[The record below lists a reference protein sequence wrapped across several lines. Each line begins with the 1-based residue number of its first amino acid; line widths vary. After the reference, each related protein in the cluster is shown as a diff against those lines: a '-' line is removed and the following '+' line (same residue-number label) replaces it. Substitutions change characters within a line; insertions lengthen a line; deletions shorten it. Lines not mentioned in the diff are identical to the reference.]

1 MDAAG
6 QRTAGGSY
14 PLAAQFGSPAARAR
28 CDDLATMSHPPVIL
42 WFRRDL
48 RLADHPALV
57 AAAAAAT
64 ERGVP
69 LLPIFI
75 WEPGLVAGPR
85 ASANRTWFLRESVK
99 ELASNLRALGSDL
112 IELQGPAATALPRL
126 IGELRAAGGVGDID
140 LFMTR
145 DHTPFARKRDRDVAE
160 LLSPLGAHVH
170 AKRGLVVVEPEELL
184 TGGGTPYG
192 VYTPYFR
199 RWLEQID
206 ASTPLP
212 APKTLPPLPTP
223 TPAATVDQA
232 LLDAHAVPTAHV
244 EELPKPGERAA
255 RAHADAWRKS
265 VGDYAKRRNTLAD
278 TAGTSHLSAALHIGL
293 LSPREL
299 VARQLP
305 LPPEREGERSGE
317 RLWVSQIAWRDFYTQ
332 VLWHAPH
339 AARSAWRPSYDA
351 IKWST
356 DATLL
361 AAWKS
366 GATGYPVVD
375 AAMRQLAATGFMHNR
390 ARMIAASFLTKD
402 LLIDWREGEAHF
414 LRHLVD
420 GDIAANNGG
429 WQWCAGSGTDAQP
442 YFRIFNP
449 VTQAGNFDPDG
460 AYVRRWVPE
469 LAALSAPA
477 IHVPWAHEKVLI
489 AAGLELGRDYPH
501 PIVDHAEARQRT
513 LDAYSAALKPTAQK

>member
-1 MDAAG
+1 
-6 QRTAGGSY
+6 
-14 PLAAQFGSPAARAR
+14 
-28 CDDLATMSHPPVIL
+28 MSHPPVIL

-57 AAAAAAT
+57 AAAAAAK
-64 ERGVP
+64 ERGAS
-69 LLPIFI
+69 LLPLFI

-85 ASANRTWFLRESVK
+85 ASANRTWYLRQSLA
-99 ELASNLRALGSDL
+99 ELGASLRALGSDL
-112 IELQGPAATALPRL
+112 IELQGPAASALPQL
-126 IGELRAAGGVGDID
+126 IAELRAAGGVGDID

-145 DHTPFARKRDRDVAE
+145 DHTPFARKRDRAVAE
-160 LLSPLGAHVH
+160 LLTPLGVHVH

-206 ASTPLP
+206 ASTPLS

-223 TPAATVDQA
+223 TPASTVDQA
-232 LLDAHAVPTAHV
+232 FLDEHAVPTAQIDQ
-244 EELPKPGERAA
+244 LPVPGERAA
-255 RAHADAWRKS
+255 RAHADAWRKA
-265 VGDYAKRRNTLAD
+265 VGEYAKRRNTLAD
-278 TAGTSHLSAALHIGL
+278 SAGTSRLSAALHIGL

-351 IKWST
+351 IKWS
-356 DATLL
+356 DDQRLL
-361 AAWKS
+361 EAWKS
-366 GATGYPVVD
+366 GNTGFPVVD
-375 AAMRQLAATGFMHNR
+375 AGMRQLAATGFMHNR
-390 ARMIAASFLTKD
+390 ARMITASFLTKD

-460 AYVRRWVPE
+460 EYVRRWVPE
-469 LAALSAPA
+469 LTALSAPA
-477 IHVPWAHEKVLI
+477 IHAPWAHPKALA

-513 LDAYSAALKPTAQK
+513 LDAYSAALKPTAEK

>member
-1 MDAAG
+1 MDGAG

-14 PLAAQFGSPAARAR
+14 PFTAPLGNPAAWAR
-28 CDDLATMSHPPVIL
+28 CDDLATMSQTPVIL

-57 AAAAAAT
+57 AAAAAAK
-64 ERGVP
+64 ERGAP
-69 LLPIFI
+69 LLPIFV

-85 ASANRTWFLRESVK
+85 SSTNRTWFLRESVK
-99 ELASNLRALGSDL
+99 ELAANLRALGSDL
-112 IELQGPAATALPRL
+112 LELQGPAATALPKL
-126 IGELRAAGGVGDID
+126 IGELRAAGSDGDID
-140 LFMTR
+140 LFVTR
-145 DHTPFARKRDRDVAE
+145 DHTPFARRRDQAVTEA
-160 LLSPLGAHVH
+160 LTPMGVQLH

-184 TGGGTPYG
+184 TSGGTPYG

-199 RWLEQID
+199 RWLEQVE
-206 ASTPLP
+206 ASTPLA
-212 APKTLPPLPTP
+212 APKGLPPFPDQHLT
-223 TPAATVDQA
+223 ATVDQRFI
-232 LLDAHAVPTAHV
+232 DAHATPTAQIDL
-244 EELPKPGERAA
+244 LPAPGERAA
-255 RAHADAWRKS
+255 RVQAAAWRRS
-265 VGDYAKRRNTLAD
+265 VSEYASRRNTLAD
-278 TAGTSHLSAALHIGL
+278 TSGTSHLSAALHIGL

-299 VARQLP
+299 IARQLP
-305 LPPEREGERSGE
+305 LPRVRDGERSGE

-339 AARSAWRPSYDA
+339 AARSAWRTSYDA

-356 DATLL
+356 DAALL
-361 AAWKS
+361 NAWKS

-375 AAMRQLAATGFMHNR
+375 AAMRQLVATGFMHNR

-469 LAALSAPA
+469 LSALSAPA
-477 IHVPWAHEKVLI
+477 IHAPWAHPKALV
-489 AAGLELGRDYPH
+489 AAGVELGRDYPL
-501 PIVDHAEARQRT
+501 PIVDHTEARQRT
-513 LDAYSAALKPTAQK
+513 LDAYSAALKSTSKK

>member
-1 MDAAG
+1 
-6 QRTAGGSY
+6 
-14 PLAAQFGSPAARAR
+14 
-28 CDDLATMSHPPVIL
+28 
-42 WFRRDL
+42 
-48 RLADHPALV
+48 LV
-57 AAAAAAT
+57 AAAAAAK
-64 ERGVP
+64 ERGAS
-69 LLPIFI
+69 LLPLFI

-85 ASANRTWFLRESVK
+85 ASANRTWYLRQSLA
-99 ELASNLRALGSDL
+99 ELGASLRALGSDL
-112 IELQGPAATALPRL
+112 IELQGPAASALPQL
-126 IGELRAAGGVGDID
+126 IAELRAAGGVGDID

-145 DHTPFARKRDRDVAE
+145 DHTPFARKRDRAVAE
-160 LLSPLGAHVH
+160 LLTPLGVHVH

-206 ASTPLP
+206 ASTPLS

-223 TPAATVDQA
+223 TPASTVDQA
-232 LLDAHAVPTAHV
+232 FLDEHAVPTAQIDQ
-244 EELPKPGERAA
+244 LPVPGERAA
-255 RAHADAWRKS
+255 RAHADAWRKA
-265 VGDYAKRRNTLAD
+265 VGEYAKRRNTLAD
-278 TAGTSHLSAALHIGL
+278 SAGTSRLSAALHIGL

-351 IKWST
+351 IKWS
-356 DATLL
+356 DDQRLL
-361 AAWKS
+361 EAWKS
-366 GATGYPVVD
+366 GNTGFPVVD
-375 AAMRQLAATGFMHNR
+375 AGMRQLAATGFMHNR
-390 ARMIAASFLTKD
+390 ARMITASFLTKD

-460 AYVRRWVPE
+460 EYVRRWVPE
-469 LAALSAPA
+469 LTALSAPA
-477 IHVPWAHEKVLI
+477 IHAPWAHPKALA

-513 LDAYSAALKPTAQK
+513 LDAYSAALKPTAEK

>member
-1 MDAAG
+1 
-6 QRTAGGSY
+6 
-14 PLAAQFGSPAARAR
+14 
-28 CDDLATMSHPPVIL
+28 MSQPPVIL
-42 WFRRDL
+42 WFRRDI

-57 AAAAAAT
+57 AAAAAAK
-64 ERGVP
+64 ERGAP

-75 WEPGLVAGPR
+75 WEPGLIAGPR
-85 ASANRTWFLRESVK
+85 ASANRTWFLRESLS
-99 ELASNLRALGSDL
+99 ELGASLRAIGSDL
-112 IELQGPAATALPRL
+112 VELQGPATSALPRL
-126 IGELRAAGGVGDID
+126 ISELRAAGSVGEID
-140 LFMTR
+140 LFLTR
-145 DHTPFARKRDRDVAE
+145 DHTPFARKRDRSVAD
-160 LLSPLGAHVH
+160 LLSPLGVLVH

-199 RWLEQID
+199 RWIEQVD
-206 ASTPLP
+206 ASAPLP
-212 APKTLPPLPTP
+212 APKKLPPLPTP
-223 TPAATVDQA
+223 TPTSTVDQG
-232 LLDAHAVPTAHV
+232 LLDAHAMPTAQI

-255 RAHADAWRKS
+255 RAHADTWRRS
-265 VGDYAKRRNTLAD
+265 VGEYASRRNTLAD

-293 LSPREL
+293 LSAREL

-305 LPPEREGERSGE
+305 LPPVQEGERSGE

-351 IKWST
+351 IKWSSN
-356 DATLL
+356 ATLL
-361 AAWKS
+361 EAWKS
-366 GATGYPVVD
+366 GTTGYPIVD
-375 AAMRQLAATGFMHNR
+375 AGMRQLAVTGFMHNR
-390 ARMIAASFLTKD
+390 ARMITASFLTKD

-460 AYVRRWVPE
+460 EYVRRWVPE
-469 LAALSAPA
+469 IAALNTPA
-477 IHVPWAHEKVLI
+477 IHAPWAHPKAL
-489 AAGLELGRDYPH
+489 ANAGIKLGVHYPE

-513 LDAYSAALKPTAQK
+513 LAAYSAALKPERG

>member
-1 MDAAG
+1 
-6 QRTAGGSY
+6 
-14 PLAAQFGSPAARAR
+14 
-28 CDDLATMSHPPVIL
+28 MSQSPVIL

-57 AAAAAAT
+57 AAVAAAK
-64 ERGVP
+64 ERGAP

-75 WEPGLVAGPR
+75 WEPGLIAGPR
-85 ASANRTWFLRESVK
+85 ASANRTWFLRESVT
-99 ELASNLRALGSDL
+99 ELATNLRALGSDL
-112 IELQGPAATALPRL
+112 IELQGPAASALPPL
-126 IGELRAAGGVGDID
+126 ISKLRAAGGTGDID

-145 DHTPFARKRDRDVAE
+145 DHTPFARERDHAVAD
-160 LLSPLGAHVH
+160 LLAPLGVQLH

-199 RWLEQID
+199 RWLEQVD
-206 ASTPLP
+206 ASAPLP
-212 APKTLPPLPTP
+212 APKKLPPLPTP
-223 TPAATVDQA
+223 TPTSTVDRT
-232 LLDAHAVPTAHV
+232 LLDAHAVPTAQIDQ
-244 EELPKPGERAA
+244 LPVPGERAA
-255 RAHADAWRKS
+255 RKYADTWRKS
-265 VGDYAKRRNTLAD
+265 INKYADRRNTLAD
-278 TAGTSHLSAALHIGL
+278 NAGTSRLSAALHIGL
-293 LSPREL
+293 LSAREL

-305 LPPEREGERSGE
+305 LPPVQEGERSGE
-317 RLWVSQIAWRDFYTQ
+317 RVWVSQIAWRDFYTQ

-339 AARSAWRPSYDA
+339 AASSAWRPSYDA
-351 IKWST
+351 IKWSS
-356 DATLL
+356 DKRLL
-361 AAWKS
+361 EAWKS
-366 GATGYPVVD
+366 GKTGYPVVD
-375 AAMRQLAATGFMHNR
+375 AGMRQLAATGFMHNR
-390 ARMIAASFLTKD
+390 ARMITASFLTKD

-460 AYVRRWVPE
+460 EYVRRWVPE
-469 LAALSAPA
+469 LAALQTPA
-477 IHVPWAHEKVLI
+477 IHAPWAHPMALAE
-489 AAGLELGRDYPH
+489 AGITLGEQYPE

-513 LDAYSAALKPTAQK
+513 LAAYSAALKPESRR

>member
-1 MDAAG
+1 
-6 QRTAGGSY
+6 
-14 PLAAQFGSPAARAR
+14 
-28 CDDLATMSHPPVIL
+28 MSQPPVIL
-42 WFRRDL
+42 WFRRDI

-57 AAAAAAT
+57 AAAAAAK
-64 ERGVP
+64 ERGAP

-75 WEPGLVAGPR
+75 WEPGLIAGPR
-85 ASANRTWFLRESVK
+85 ASANRTWFLRESLL
-99 ELASNLRALGSDL
+99 ELGASLRAIGSDL
-112 IELQGPAATALPRL
+112 VELQGPAASALPRL
-126 IGELRAAGGVGDID
+126 ISELRAAGGVGEID

-145 DHTPFARKRDRDVAE
+145 DHTPFARKRDRAVADLLAPLDVQ
-160 LLSPLGAHVH
+160 VH

-199 RWLEQID
+199 RWLEHVD
-206 ASTPLP
+206 ASAPLP
-212 APKTLPPLPTP
+212 APKKLPPLPTP
-223 TPAATVDQA
+223 TPTSTVDQA
-232 LLDAHAVPTAHV
+232 LLDAHAAPTAQI

-265 VGDYAKRRNTLAD
+265 VGEYADRRNTLAD
-278 TAGTSHLSAALHIGL
+278 SAGTSRLSAALHIGL

-305 LPPEREGERSGE
+305 LPSAKEGERSGE

-339 AARSAWRPSYDA
+339 AARRAWRPSYDA
-351 IKWST
+351 IKWSSN
-356 DATLL
+356 ATLFE
-361 AAWKS
+361 AWKS
-366 GATGYPVVD
+366 GTTGYPVVD
-375 AAMRQLAATGFMHNR
+375 AGMRQLAATGFMHNR
-390 ARMIAASFLTKD
+390 ARMITASFLTKD
-402 LLIDWREGEAHF
+402 LMIDWRKGEAHF

-460 AYVRRWVPE
+460 EYVRRWVPE
-469 LAALSAPA
+469 LAALKTPA
-477 IHVPWAHEKVLI
+477 IHAPWAHPKALD
-489 AAGLELGRDYPH
+489 AAGIKLGVHYPE

-513 LDAYSAALKPTAQK
+513 LAAYSAALKPERG

>member
-1 MDAAG
+1 
-6 QRTAGGSY
+6 
-14 PLAAQFGSPAARAR
+14 
-28 CDDLATMSHPPVIL
+28 MSQPPVIL
-42 WFRRDL
+42 WFRRDI

-57 AAAAAAT
+57 AAAATAK
-64 ERGVP
+64 ERGAP

-75 WEPGLVAGPR
+75 WEPGLIAGPR
-85 ASANRTWFLRESVK
+85 ASANRTWFLRESLS
-99 ELASNLRALGSDL
+99 ELGASLRAIGSDL
-112 IELQGPAATALPRL
+112 VELQGPATSALPRL
-126 IGELRAAGGVGDID
+126 ISELRAAGGVGEID

-145 DHTPFARKRDRDVAE
+145 DHTPFARKRDRAVADLLAPLDVQ
-160 LLSPLGAHVH
+160 VH

-199 RWLEQID
+199 RWLEQVD
-206 ASTPLP
+206 ASAPLP
-212 APKTLPPLPTP
+212 APRKLPPLPTP
-223 TPAATVDQA
+223 TPASTVDQV
-232 LLDAHAVPTAHV
+232 LLDAHSMPTAQI

-255 RAHADAWRKS
+255 RAHADTWRQS
-265 VGDYAKRRNTLAD
+265 VSEYASRRNTLAD

-305 LPPEREGERSGE
+305 LPAVQEGERSGE

-351 IKWST
+351 IKWSSN
-356 DATLL
+356 ATLL
-361 AAWKS
+361 EAWKS
-366 GATGYPVVD
+366 GTTGYPIVD
-375 AAMRQLAATGFMHNR
+375 AGMRQLAATGFMHNR
-390 ARMIAASFLTKD
+390 ARMITASFLTKD
-402 LLIDWREGEAHF
+402 LMIDWREGEAHF

-460 AYVRRWVPE
+460 EYVRRWVPE
-469 LAALSAPA
+469 LAALNTPA
-477 IHVPWAHEKVLI
+477 IHAPWAHPKVL
-489 AAGLELGRDYPH
+489 ADAGIKLGVHYPE
-501 PIVDHAEARQRT
+501 PIVDHAEARQQT
-513 LDAYSAALKPTAQK
+513 LAAYSAALKPERG

>member
-1 MDAAG
+1 
-6 QRTAGGSY
+6 
-14 PLAAQFGSPAARAR
+14 
-28 CDDLATMSHPPVIL
+28 MSQPPVIL
-42 WFRRDL
+42 WFRRDI
-48 RLADHPALV
+48 RLTDHPALV
-57 AAAAAAT
+57 AAAAAAK
-64 ERGVP
+64 ERGAP

-75 WEPGLVAGPR
+75 WEPGLIAGPR
-85 ASANRTWFLRESVK
+85 ASANRTWFLRESLL
-99 ELASNLRALGSDL
+99 ELGASLRAIGSDL
-112 IELQGPAATALPRL
+112 VELQGPAASSLPRL
-126 IGELRAAGGVGDID
+126 IGELRAAGSTGEID

-145 DHTPFARKRDRDVAE
+145 DHTPFARKRDRAVADLLAPLDVQ
-160 LLSPLGAHVH
+160 VH

-199 RWLEQID
+199 RWLEHVD
-206 ASTPLP
+206 ASAPLP
-212 APKTLPPLPTP
+212 APKKLPPLPTP
-223 TPAATVDQA
+223 TPASTVDQA
-232 LLDAHAVPTAHV
+232 LLDAHAAPTAQI

-255 RAHADAWRKS
+255 RAHADTWRRS
-265 VGDYAKRRNTLAD
+265 VGKYADRRNTLAD
-278 TAGTSHLSAALHIGL
+278 SAGTSRLSAALHIGL

-305 LPPEREGERSGE
+305 LPSAKEGERSGE
-317 RLWVSQIAWRDFYTQ
+317 RLWVSQVAWRDFYTQ

-339 AARSAWRPSYDA
+339 AARRAWRPSYDA
-351 IKWST
+351 IKWSSN
-356 DATLL
+356 ATLFE
-361 AAWKS
+361 AWKS
-366 GATGYPVVD
+366 GTTGYPVVD
-375 AAMRQLAATGFMHNR
+375 AGMRQLAATGFMHNR
-390 ARMIAASFLTKD
+390 ARMITASFLTKD

-460 AYVRRWVPE
+460 EYVRRWVPE
-469 LAALSAPA
+469 LAALKTPA
-477 IHVPWAHEKVLI
+477 IHAPWAHPKALDT
-489 AAGLELGRDYPH
+489 AGIKLGVHYPE

-513 LDAYSAALKPTAQK
+513 LAAYSAALKPERG

>member
-1 MDAAG
+1 
-6 QRTAGGSY
+6 
-14 PLAAQFGSPAARAR
+14 
-28 CDDLATMSHPPVIL
+28 MSQPPVIL

-57 AAAAAAT
+57 AAAAAAR
-64 ERGVP
+64 ERGAP

-75 WEPGLVAGPR
+75 WEPGLIAGPR
-85 ASANRTWFLRESVK
+85 ASANRTWFLRESVT
-99 ELASNLRALGSDL
+99 ELATNLRALGSDL
-112 IELQGPAATALPRL
+112 LELQGPAASALPKL
-126 IGELRAAGGVGDID
+126 ISELRAAGHIGEID
-140 LFMTR
+140 LFITR
-145 DHTPFARKRDRDVAE
+145 DHTPFARKRDRAAADLLAPLDVQ
-160 LLSPLGAHVH
+160 VH

-199 RWLEQID
+199 RWLEQVD
-206 ASTPLP
+206 ASAPLP
-212 APKTLPPLPTP
+212 APKKLPPLPTP
-223 TPAATVDQA
+223 TPPATVDQA
-232 LLDAHAVPTAHV
+232 LLDAHAVPTANV

-255 RAHADAWRKS
+255 RAHADAWRRS
-265 VGDYAKRRNTLAD
+265 VGEYANRRNTLAD
-278 TAGTSHLSAALHIGL
+278 SSGTSHLSAALHIGL
-293 LSPREL
+293 LSAREL

-305 LPPEREGERSGE
+305 LPPVQEGERSGE

-339 AARSAWRPSYDA
+339 AARSAWRPSYDG
-351 IKWST
+351 IKWSS
-356 DATLL
+356 DQRALE
-361 AAWKS
+361 AWKS
-366 GATGYPVVD
+366 GTTGYPIVD
-375 AAMRQLAATGFMHNR
+375 AGMRQLAATGFMHNR
-390 ARMIAASFLTKD
+390 ARMITASFLTKD

-460 AYVRRWVPE
+460 EYVRRWVPE
-469 LAALSAPA
+469 LAALKAPA
-477 IHVPWAHEKVLI
+477 IHAPWAHPKALAE
-489 AAGLELGRDYPH
+489 AGITLGAQYPE
-501 PIVDHAEARQRT
+501 PIVDHAEARQQT
-513 LDAYSAALKPTAQK
+513 LAAYSAALKPERG

>member
-1 MDAAG
+1 
-6 QRTAGGSY
+6 
-14 PLAAQFGSPAARAR
+14 
-28 CDDLATMSHPPVIL
+28 MSQPPVIL
-42 WFRRDL
+42 WFRRDI

-57 AAAAAAT
+57 AAAAAAK
-64 ERGVP
+64 ERGAP

-75 WEPGLVAGPR
+75 WEPGLIAGPR
-85 ASANRTWFLRESVK
+85 ASANRTWFLRESLL
-99 ELASNLRALGSDL
+99 ELGASLRAIGSDL
-112 IELQGPAATALPRL
+112 IELQGPAASALPRL
-126 IGELRAAGGVGDID
+126 IGELRATGSTGEID

-145 DHTPFARKRDRDVAE
+145 DHTPFARKRDRAVADLLAPLDVQ
-160 LLSPLGAHVH
+160 VH

-199 RWLEQID
+199 RWLEHVD
-206 ASTPLP
+206 ASAPLP
-212 APKTLPPLPTP
+212 APKKLPPLPTP
-223 TPAATVDQA
+223 TPASTVDQV
-232 LLDAHAVPTAHV
+232 LLDAHSMPTAQIG
-244 EELPKPGERAA
+244 ELPTPGERAA
-255 RAHADAWRKS
+255 RAHADAWRRS
-265 VGDYAKRRNTLAD
+265 VVEYADRRNTLAD
-278 TAGTSHLSAALHIGL
+278 SAGTSRLSAALHIGL

-305 LPPEREGERSGE
+305 LPSAKEGERSGE

-339 AARSAWRPSYDA
+339 AARRAWRPSYDA
-351 IKWST
+351 IRWSS
-356 DATLL
+356 DKRALE
-361 AAWKS
+361 AWKS
-366 GATGYPVVD
+366 GTTGYPVVD
-375 AAMRQLAATGFMHNR
+375 AGMRQLAATGFMHNR
-390 ARMIAASFLTKD
+390 ARMITASFLTKD
-402 LLIDWREGEAHF
+402 LMIDWREGEAHF

-460 AYVRRWVPE
+460 EYVRRWVPE
-469 LAALSAPA
+469 LAALKTPA
-477 IHVPWAHEKVLI
+477 IHAPWAHPKALD
-489 AAGLELGRDYPH
+489 AAGIKLGVHYPE

-513 LDAYSAALKPTAQK
+513 LAAYSAALKPERG

>member
-1 MDAAG
+1 M
-6 QRTAGGSY
+6 
-14 PLAAQFGSPAARAR
+14 P
-28 CDDLATMSHPPVIL
+28 HPPVIL

-57 AAAAAAT
+57 AAVAAAK
-64 ERGVP
+64 ERGAP
-69 LLPIFI
+69 LLPIFV
-75 WEPGLVAGPR
+75 WEPGLITGKLS
-85 ASANRTWFLRESVK
+85 SANRTWFLRESVT
-99 ELASNLRALGSDL
+99 ELATSLRAIGSDL
-112 IELQGPAATALPRL
+112 IELQGPAATALPL
-126 IGELRAAGGVGDID
+126 MMSELRAAGGTGDID

-145 DHTPFARKRDRDVAE
+145 DHTPFARERDHAVAD
-160 LLSPLGAHVH
+160 LLTPLGVQLH

-199 RWLEQID
+199 RWLEQVD
-206 ASTPLP
+206 ASAPLP
-212 APKTLPPLPTP
+212 TPKKLPPLPTP
-223 TPAATVDQA
+223 TPTSTVDRT
-232 LLDAHAVPTAHV
+232 LLDAHALPTAQIDQ
-244 EELPKPGERAA
+244 LPAPGERAA
-255 RAHADAWRKS
+255 RKYADAWQKS
-265 VGDYAKRRNTLAD
+265 INKYADRRNALAD
-278 TAGTSHLSAALHIGL
+278 NAGTSRLSAALHIGL
-293 LSPREL
+293 LSAREL

-305 LPPEREGERSGE
+305 LPPMQEGERSGE

-339 AARSAWRPSYDA
+339 AASSAWRPSYDA
-351 IKWST
+351 IQWS
-356 DATLL
+356 DDQRLL
-361 AAWKS
+361 EAWKS
-366 GATGYPVVD
+366 GTTGYPVVD
-375 AAMRQLAATGFMHNR
+375 AGMRQLAATGFMHNR
-390 ARMIAASFLTKD
+390 ARMITASFLTKD

-460 AYVRRWVPE
+460 EYVRRWVPE
-469 LAALSAPA
+469 LAALQTPA
-477 IHVPWAHEKVLI
+477 IHAPWAHPKALD
-489 AAGLELGRDYPH
+489 AAGIRLGEQYPE

-513 LDAYSAALKPTAQK
+513 LAAYSAALKPERG

>member
-1 MDAAG
+1 
-6 QRTAGGSY
+6 
-14 PLAAQFGSPAARAR
+14 
-28 CDDLATMSHPPVIL
+28 MSHPPVIL

-57 AAAAAAT
+57 AAAAAAK
-64 ERGVP
+64 ERGAS
-69 LLPIFI
+69 LLPLFI

-85 ASANRTWFLRESVK
+85 ASANRTWYLRQSLA
-99 ELASNLRALGSDL
+99 ELGASLRALGSDL
-112 IELQGPAATALPRL
+112 IELQGPAASALPQL
-126 IGELRAAGGVGDID
+126 IAELRAAGGVGDID

-145 DHTPFARKRDRDVAE
+145 DHTPFARKRDRAVAE
-160 LLSPLGAHVH
+160 LLTPLGVQVH

-206 ASTPLP
+206 ASTPLS

-223 TPAATVDQA
+223 TPASTVDQA
-232 LLDAHAVPTAHV
+232 FLDEHAVPTAQIDQ
-244 EELPKPGERAA
+244 LPVPGERAA
-255 RAHADAWRKS
+255 RAHADAWRKA
-265 VGDYAKRRNTLAD
+265 VGEYAKRRNTLAD
-278 TAGTSHLSAALHIGL
+278 SAGTSRLSAALHIGL

-351 IKWST
+351 IKWS
-356 DATLL
+356 DDQRLL
-361 AAWKS
+361 EAWKS
-366 GATGYPVVD
+366 GNTGFPIVD
-375 AAMRQLAATGFMHNR
+375 AGMRQLAATGFMHNR
-390 ARMIAASFLTKD
+390 ARMITASFLTKD

-460 AYVRRWVPE
+460 EYVRRWVPE
-469 LAALSAPA
+469 LTALSAPA
-477 IHVPWAHEKVLI
+477 IHAPWAHPKALA

-513 LDAYSAALKPTAQK
+513 LDAYSAALKPTAEK

>member
-1 MDAAG
+1 
-6 QRTAGGSY
+6 
-14 PLAAQFGSPAARAR
+14 
-28 CDDLATMSHPPVIL
+28 MSQPPVIL
-42 WFRRDL
+42 WFRRDI

-57 AAAAAAT
+57 AAAAAAK
-64 ERGVP
+64 ERGAP

-75 WEPGLVAGPR
+75 WEPGLIAGPR
-85 ASANRTWFLRESVK
+85 ASANRTWFLRESLL
-99 ELASNLRALGSDL
+99 ELGASLRAIGSDL
-112 IELQGPAATALPRL
+112 VELQGPAASALPRL
-126 IGELRAAGGVGDID
+126 ISELRAAGGVGEID
-140 LFMTR
+140 LFITR
-145 DHTPFARKRDRDVAE
+145 DHTPFARKRDRAVADLLAPLDVQ
-160 LLSPLGAHVH
+160 VH

-199 RWLEQID
+199 RWLEQVD
-206 ASTPLP
+206 ASAPLL
-212 APKTLPPLPTP
+212 APKKLPPLPSPTP
-223 TPAATVDQA
+223 TSTVDQA
-232 LLDAHAVPTAHV
+232 LLDAHAVPTARI

-255 RAHADAWRKS
+255 RAHVEAWRRS
-265 VGDYAKRRNTLAD
+265 VGEYANRRNTLAD
-278 TAGTSHLSAALHIGL
+278 TAGTSRLSAALHIGL

-299 VARQLP
+299 VAGQLP
-305 LPPEREGERSGE
+305 LPPVQEGERSGE

-351 IKWST
+351 IKWSSN
-356 DATLL
+356 ATLL
-361 AAWKS
+361 EAWKS
-366 GATGYPVVD
+366 GTTGYPIVD
-375 AAMRQLAATGFMHNR
+375 AGMRQLAATGFMHNR
-390 ARMIAASFLTKD
+390 ARMITASFLTKD
-402 LLIDWREGEAHF
+402 LMIDWREGEAHF

-460 AYVRRWVPE
+460 EYVRRWVPE
-469 LAALSAPA
+469 LAALKTPA
-477 IHVPWAHEKVLI
+477 IHAPWAHPKALAE
-489 AAGLELGRDYPH
+489 AGISLGVHYPE

-513 LDAYSAALKPTAQK
+513 LAAYSAALKPERG

>member
-1 MDAAG
+1 
-6 QRTAGGSY
+6 
-14 PLAAQFGSPAARAR
+14 
-28 CDDLATMSHPPVIL
+28 MSQPPVIL
-42 WFRRDL
+42 WFRRDI

-57 AAAAAAT
+57 AAAAAAK
-64 ERGVP
+64 ERGAP

-75 WEPGLVAGPR
+75 WEPGLIAGPR
-85 ASANRTWFLRESVK
+85 ASANRTWFLRESLL
-99 ELASNLRALGSDL
+99 ELGASLRAIGSDL
-112 IELQGPAATALPRL
+112 VELQGPAASALPRL
-126 IGELRAAGGVGDID
+126 IGELRAAGGVGEID

-145 DHTPFARKRDRDVAE
+145 DHTPFARKRDRAVADLLAPLDVQ
-160 LLSPLGAHVH
+160 VH

-199 RWLEQID
+199 RWLEQVD
-206 ASTPLP
+206 ASAPLP
-212 APKTLPPLPTP
+212 APTKLPPLPTP
-223 TPAATVDQA
+223 TPASTVDQA
-232 LLDAHAVPTAHV
+232 LLDAHAAPTAQI

-255 RAHADAWRKS
+255 RAHADAWRRS
-265 VGDYAKRRNTLAD
+265 VGKYADRRNTLAD
-278 TAGTSHLSAALHIGL
+278 SAGTSRLSAALHIGL

-305 LPPEREGERSGE
+305 LPSAKEGERSGE
-317 RLWVSQIAWRDFYTQ
+317 RLWVSQVAWRDFYTQ

-339 AARSAWRPSYDA
+339 AARRAWRPSYDA
-351 IKWST
+351 IKWSSN
-356 DATLL
+356 ATLFE
-361 AAWKS
+361 AWKS
-366 GATGYPVVD
+366 GTTGYPVVD
-375 AAMRQLAATGFMHNR
+375 AGMRQLAATGFMHNR
-390 ARMIAASFLTKD
+390 ARMITASFLTKD
-402 LLIDWREGEAHF
+402 LMIDWREGEAHF

-460 AYVRRWVPE
+460 EYVRRWVPE
-469 LAALSAPA
+469 LAALKTPA
-477 IHVPWAHEKVLI
+477 IHAPWAHPKALD
-489 AAGLELGRDYPH
+489 AAGIKLGVHYPE

-513 LDAYSAALKPTAQK
+513 LAAYSAALKPERG

>member
-1 MDAAG
+1 
-6 QRTAGGSY
+6 
-14 PLAAQFGSPAARAR
+14 
-28 CDDLATMSHPPVIL
+28 MSQPPVIL
-42 WFRRDL
+42 WFRRDI

-57 AAAAAAT
+57 AAAAAAK
-64 ERGVP
+64 ERGAP

-75 WEPGLVAGPR
+75 WEPGLIAGPR
-85 ASANRTWFLRESVK
+85 ASANRTWFLRESLL
-99 ELASNLRALGSDL
+99 ELGASLRAIGSDL
-112 IELQGPAATALPRL
+112 VELQGPAASSLPRL
-126 IGELRAAGGVGDID
+126 IGELRAAGSTGEID

-145 DHTPFARKRDRDVAE
+145 DHTPFARKRDRAVADLLAPLDVQ
-160 LLSPLGAHVH
+160 VH

-199 RWLEQID
+199 RWLEQVD
-206 ASTPLP
+206 ASAPLP
-212 APKTLPPLPTP
+212 APKKLPPLPTP
-223 TPAATVDQA
+223 APTSTVDQA
-232 LLDAHAVPTAHV
+232 LLDAHAAPTAQIG
-244 EELPKPGERAA
+244 ELPKPGERAA
-255 RAHADAWRKS
+255 RAHADAWRRS
-265 VGDYAKRRNTLAD
+265 VVEYADRRNTLAD
-278 TAGTSHLSAALHIGL
+278 SAGTSRLSAALHVGL

-305 LPPEREGERSGE
+305 LPSVKEGERSGE
-317 RLWVSQIAWRDFYTQ
+317 RLWVSQVAWRDFYTQ

-351 IKWST
+351 IKWSSN
-356 DATLL
+356 ATLL
-361 AAWKS
+361 EAWKS
-366 GATGYPVVD
+366 GTTGYPVVD
-375 AAMRQLAATGFMHNR
+375 AGMRQLAATGFMHNR
-390 ARMIAASFLTKD
+390 ARMITASFLTKD

-460 AYVRRWVPE
+460 EYVRRWVPE
-469 LAALSAPA
+469 LAALKTPA
-477 IHVPWAHEKVLI
+477 IHAPWAHPKALD
-489 AAGLELGRDYPH
+489 AAGIKLGVHYPE

-513 LDAYSAALKPTAQK
+513 LAAYSAALKPERG

>member
-1 MDAAG
+1 
-6 QRTAGGSY
+6 
-14 PLAAQFGSPAARAR
+14 
-28 CDDLATMSHPPVIL
+28 
-42 WFRRDL
+42 
-48 RLADHPALV
+48 
-57 AAAAAAT
+57 
-64 ERGVP
+64 
-69 LLPIFI
+69 
-75 WEPGLVAGPR
+75 
-85 ASANRTWFLRESVK
+85 
-99 ELASNLRALGSDL
+99 
-112 IELQGPAATALPRL
+112 
-126 IGELRAAGGVGDID
+126 
-140 LFMTR
+140 
-145 DHTPFARKRDRDVAE
+145 
-160 LLSPLGAHVH
+160 
-170 AKRGLVVVEPEELL
+170 LL

-199 RWLEQID
+199 RWLEQVD
-206 ASTPLP
+206 ASAPLP
-212 APKTLPPLPTP
+212 APKKLPPLPTP
-223 TPAATVDQA
+223 TPASTVDQA
-232 LLDAHAVPTAHV
+232 LLDAHAVPTAQI

-255 RAHADAWRKS
+255 RAHADAWRRS
-265 VGDYAKRRNTLAD
+265 VGEYANRRNTLAD

-305 LPPEREGERSGE
+305 LPPVQEGERSGE

-477 IHVPWAHEKVLI
+477 IHAPWAHEKVLI

>member
-1 MDAAG
+1 M
-6 QRTAGGSY
+6 
-14 PLAAQFGSPAARAR
+14 LN
-28 CDDLATMSHPPVIL
+28 PPVIL

-57 AAAAAAT
+57 AAAAAAK
-64 ERGVP
+64 ERGAP

-85 ASANRTWFLRESVK
+85 ASANRTWFLRESVT
-99 ELASNLRALGSDL
+99 ELAATLRALGSDL
-112 IELQGPAATALPRL
+112 IELQGPAASALPRL
-126 IGELRAAGGVGDID
+126 ISDLRVAGGTGDID

-145 DHTPFARKRDRDVAE
+145 DHTPFARTRDRAVAD
-160 LLSPLGAHVH
+160 LLTPLGVQLH

-199 RWLEQID
+199 RWLEQVD
-206 ASTPLP
+206 ANAPLP
-212 APKTLPPLPTP
+212 APKKLPPLPTP
-223 TPAATVDQA
+223 TPASTVDQA
-232 LLDAHAVPTAHV
+232 LLDTHAVPTAKID
-244 EELPKPGERAA
+244 ELPKPGERAA
-255 RAHADAWRKS
+255 RKYADTWRKS
-265 VGDYAKRRNTLAD
+265 INTYADRRNTLAD
-278 TAGTSHLSAALHIGL
+278 DAGTSRLSAALHIGL
-293 LSPREL
+293 LSAREL

-305 LPPEREGERSGE
+305 LPPVQDGERSGE
-317 RLWVSQIAWRDFYTQ
+317 RVWVSQIAWRDFYTQ

-339 AARSAWRPSYDA
+339 AASSAWRPSYDA
-351 IKWST
+351 IKWSS
-356 DATLL
+356 DKRLL
-361 AAWKS
+361 EAWKS
-366 GATGYPVVD
+366 GNTGYPVVD
-375 AAMRQLAATGFMHNR
+375 AGMRQLVATGFMHNR
-390 ARMIAASFLTKD
+390 ARMITASFLTKD

-460 AYVRRWVPE
+460 EYVRRWVPE
-469 LAALSAPA
+469 LAALQTPA
-477 IHVPWAHEKVLI
+477 IHAPWAHPKALD
-489 AAGLELGRDYPH
+489 AAGIKLGKQYPE
-501 PIVDHAEARQRT
+501 PIVDHAEARLRT
-513 LDAYSAALKPTAQK
+513 LAAYSAALKPERG

>member
-1 MDAAG
+1 
-6 QRTAGGSY
+6 
-14 PLAAQFGSPAARAR
+14 
-28 CDDLATMSHPPVIL
+28 MSQPPVIL
-42 WFRRDL
+42 WFRRDI

-57 AAAAAAT
+57 AAAAAAKD
-64 ERGVP
+64 RGAP

-75 WEPGLVAGPR
+75 WEPGLIAGPR
-85 ASANRTWFLRESVK
+85 ASANRTWFLRESVT
-99 ELASNLRALGSDL
+99 ELATNLRALGSDL
-112 IELQGPAATALPRL
+112 IELQGPAASALPP
-126 IGELRAAGGVGDID
+126 IISQIRAAGGIGDID

-145 DHTPFARKRDRDVAE
+145 DHTPFARERDHAVAD
-160 LLSPLGAHVH
+160 LLTPLGVQLH

-199 RWLEQID
+199 RWLEQVD
-206 ASTPLP
+206 ASAPLP
-212 APKTLPPLPTP
+212 APKKLPPLPS
-223 TPAATVDQA
+223 PAPASTVDQA
-232 LLDAHAVPTAHV
+232 LLDSRAVPTARIDQ
-244 EELPKPGERAA
+244 LPVPGERTA
-255 RAHADAWRKS
+255 RKYADAWRKS
-265 VGDYAKRRNTLAD
+265 VNNYADQRNTLANNS
-278 TAGTSHLSAALHIGL
+278 GTSRLSAALHIGL
-293 LSPREL
+293 LSAREL
-299 VARQLP
+299 VARLLP
-305 LPPEREGERSGE
+305 LPPVQEGERSGE

-351 IKWST
+351 IKWS
-356 DATLL
+356 DDRRLL
-361 AAWKS
+361 EAWKS
-366 GATGYPVVD
+366 GNTGYPIVD
-375 AAMRQLAATGFMHNR
+375 AGMRQLAATGFMHNR
-390 ARMIAASFLTKD
+390 ARMITASFLTKD

-460 AYVRRWVPE
+460 EYVRRWVPE
-469 LAALSAPA
+469 LAALQTPA
-477 IHVPWAHEKVLI
+477 IHAPWAHPMALAE
-489 AAGLELGRDYPH
+489 AGIRLGVHYPG

-513 LDAYSAALKPTAQK
+513 LAAYSAALKPESGK

>member
-1 MDAAG
+1 
-6 QRTAGGSY
+6 
-14 PLAAQFGSPAARAR
+14 
-28 CDDLATMSHPPVIL
+28 MSQPPVIL
-42 WFRRDL
+42 WFRRDI

-57 AAAAAAT
+57 AAAAAAKD
-64 ERGVP
+64 RGAP

-75 WEPGLVAGPR
+75 WEPGLIAGPR
-85 ASANRTWFLRESVK
+85 ASANRTWFLRESVT
-99 ELASNLRALGSDL
+99 ELATNLRALGSDL
-112 IELQGPAATALPRL
+112 IELQGPAASALPTL
-126 IGELRAAGGVGDID
+126 ISELRAAGGTGEID

-145 DHTPFARKRDRDVAE
+145 DHTPFARERDHAVAD
-160 LLSPLGAHVH
+160 LLTPLGVQMH

-199 RWLEQID
+199 RWLEQVD
-206 ASTPLP
+206 ASAPLP
-212 APKTLPPLPTP
+212 APKKIPPMPTP
-223 TPAATVDQA
+223 TPASTVDQA
-232 LLDAHAVPTAHV
+232 LLDAHAVPTAKID
-244 EELPKPGERAA
+244 ELPKPGERAA
-255 RAHADAWRKS
+255 RAHADAWRRS
-265 VGDYAKRRNTLAD
+265 VGEYANRRNTLAD
-278 TAGTSHLSAALHIGL
+278 TSGTSHLSAALHIGL

-305 LPPEREGERSGE
+305 LPPVKEGERSGE

-351 IKWST
+351 IKWSS
-356 DATLL
+356 DQRLL
-361 AAWKS
+361 EAWKS
-366 GATGYPVVD
+366 GKTGYPVVD
-375 AAMRQLAATGFMHNR
+375 AGMRQLAATGFMHNR
-390 ARMIAASFLTKD
+390 ARMITASFLTKD

-460 AYVRRWVPE
+460 EYVRRWVPE
-469 LAALSAPA
+469 IAALQAPA
-477 IHVPWAHEKVLI
+477 IHAPWAHPKALAEAGI
-489 AAGLELGRDYPH
+489 ALGKQYPE

-513 LDAYSAALKPTAQK
+513 LAAYSAALKPESGQ

>member
-1 MDAAG
+1 
-6 QRTAGGSY
+6 
-14 PLAAQFGSPAARAR
+14 
-28 CDDLATMSHPPVIL
+28 MSHPPVIL

-48 RLADHPALV
+48 RLSDHPALV
-57 AAAAAAT
+57 AAAAFAK
-64 ERGVP
+64 ERGAS

-75 WEPGLVAGPR
+75 WEPGLIAGPR
-85 ASANRTWFLRESVK
+85 SSANRTWFLRESVT
-99 ELASNLRALGSDL
+99 ELAGSLRELGSSL
-112 IELQGPAATALPRL
+112 VELQGPAATALPRL
-126 IGELRAAGGVGDID
+126 ISELRATAGSDEIA
-140 LFMTR
+140 LFLTR
-145 DHTPFARKRDRDVAE
+145 DHTPFARKRDRAVAD
-160 LLSPLGAHVH
+160 LLAPLGVQMH

-199 RWLEQID
+199 RWLELVD

-212 APKTLPPLPTP
+212 APKKLPPLPTP
-223 TPAATVDQA
+223 TPKSTVDQT
-232 LLDAHAVPTAHV
+232 LLDAHAVPTAQIN
-244 EELPKPGERAA
+244 ELPKPGERAA
-255 RAHADAWRKS
+255 RAHADAWRRLVS
-265 VGDYAKRRNTLAD
+265 EYASRRNTLAD

-299 VARQLP
+299 VARELP
-305 LPPEREGERSGE
+305 LPPVQEGERSGE

-339 AARSAWRPSYDA
+339 AAHGAWRPSYDA
-351 IKWST
+351 IKWS
-356 DATLL
+356 DDQRLL
-361 AAWKS
+361 EAWKN
-366 GATGYPVVD
+366 GATGYPIVD
-375 AAMRQLAATGFMHNR
+375 AGMRQLVATGFMHNR
-390 ARMIAASFLTKD
+390 ARMITASFLTKD
-402 LLIDWREGEAHF
+402 LLIDWRVGEAHF

-460 AYVRRWVPE
+460 EYVRRWVPE
-469 LAALSAPA
+469 LAALHTPA
-477 IHVPWAHEKVLI
+477 IHAPWAHPKALSEVGI
-489 AAGLELGRDYPH
+489 TLGVDYPE

-513 LDAYSAALKPTAQK
+513 LAAYSVALKPERG

>member
-1 MDAAG
+1 
-6 QRTAGGSY
+6 
-14 PLAAQFGSPAARAR
+14 
-28 CDDLATMSHPPVIL
+28 MSQPPVIL
-42 WFRRDL
+42 WFRRDI

-57 AAAAAAT
+57 AAAAAAK
-64 ERGVP
+64 ERGAP

-75 WEPGLVAGPR
+75 WEPGLIAGPR
-85 ASANRTWFLRESVK
+85 ASANRTWFLRESLL
-99 ELASNLRALGSDL
+99 ELGASLRAIGSDL
-112 IELQGPAATALPRL
+112 VELQGPAASALPRL
-126 IGELRAAGGVGDID
+126 IGELRAAGGVGEID

-145 DHTPFARKRDRDVAE
+145 DHTPFARKRDRAVADLLAPLDVQ
-160 LLSPLGAHVH
+160 VH

-199 RWLEQID
+199 RWLEHVD
-206 ASTPLP
+206 ASAPLP
-212 APKTLPPLPTP
+212 APKKLPPLPTP
-223 TPAATVDQA
+223 TPASTVDQA
-232 LLDAHAVPTAHV
+232 LLDAHAAPTAQI

-255 RAHADAWRKS
+255 RAHADAWRRS
-265 VGDYAKRRNTLAD
+265 VGKYADRRNTLAD
-278 TAGTSHLSAALHIGL
+278 SAGTSRLSAALHIGL

-305 LPPEREGERSGE
+305 LPSAKEGERSGE
-317 RLWVSQIAWRDFYTQ
+317 RLWVSQVAWRDFYTQ

-351 IKWST
+351 IKWSSN
-356 DATLL
+356 ATLFD
-361 AAWKS
+361 AWKS
-366 GATGYPVVD
+366 GTTGYPVVD
-375 AAMRQLAATGFMHNR
+375 AGMRQLAATGFMHNR
-390 ARMIAASFLTKD
+390 ARMITASFLTKD
-402 LLIDWREGEAHF
+402 LMIDWREGEAHF

-460 AYVRRWVPE
+460 EYVRRWVPE
-469 LAALSAPA
+469 LAALKTPA
-477 IHVPWAHEKVLI
+477 IHAPWAHPKALDT
-489 AAGLELGRDYPH
+489 AGIKLGVHYPE

-513 LDAYSAALKPTAQK
+513 LAAYSAALKPERG

>member
-1 MDAAG
+1 V
-6 QRTAGGSY
+6 Q
-14 PLAAQFGSPAARAR
+14 L
-28 CDDLATMSHPPVIL
+28 
-42 WFRRDL
+42 
-48 RLADHPALV
+48 
-57 AAAAAAT
+57 
-64 ERGVP
+64 
-69 LLPIFI
+69 
-75 WEPGLVAGPR
+75 
-85 ASANRTWFLRESVK
+85 
-99 ELASNLRALGSDL
+99 
-112 IELQGPAATALPRL
+112 
-126 IGELRAAGGVGDID
+126 
-140 LFMTR
+140 
-145 DHTPFARKRDRDVAE
+145 
-160 LLSPLGAHVH
+160 H

-199 RWLEQID
+199 RWLEQVD
-206 ASTPLP
+206 ASAPLP
-212 APKTLPPLPTP
+212 APKKLPPLPTP
-223 TPAATVDQA
+223 TPASTVDQA
-232 LLDAHAVPTAHV
+232 LLDAHAVPTAQI

-255 RAHADAWRKS
+255 RAHADAWRRS
-265 VGDYAKRRNTLAD
+265 VGEYANRRNTLAD

-305 LPPEREGERSGE
+305 LPPMQEGERSGE

-351 IKWST
+351 IKWSS
-356 DATLL
+356 DQRLL
-361 AAWKS
+361 EAWKS
-366 GATGYPVVD
+366 GTTGYPVVD
-375 AAMRQLAATGFMHNR
+375 AGMRQLAATGFMHNR
-390 ARMIAASFLTKD
+390 ARMITASFLTKD

-460 AYVRRWVPE
+460 EYVRRWVPE
-469 LAALSAPA
+469 LAALQTPA
-477 IHVPWAHEKVLI
+477 IHAPWAHPKALDV
-489 AAGLELGRDYPH
+489 AGIRLGEQYPE

-513 LDAYSAALKPTAQK
+513 LAAYSAALKPERS

>member
-1 MDAAG
+1 
-6 QRTAGGSY
+6 
-14 PLAAQFGSPAARAR
+14 
-28 CDDLATMSHPPVIL
+28 MSHPPVIL

-57 AAAAAAT
+57 AAAAAAK
-64 ERGVP
+64 ERGAS
-69 LLPIFI
+69 LLPLFI

-85 ASANRTWFLRESVK
+85 ASANRTWYLRQSLA
-99 ELASNLRALGSDL
+99 ELGASLRALGSDL
-112 IELQGPAATALPRL
+112 IELQGPAASALPQL
-126 IGELRAAGGVGDID
+126 IAELRAAGGVGDID

-145 DHTPFARKRDRDVAE
+145 DHTPFARKRDRAVAE
-160 LLSPLGAHVH
+160 LLTPLGVQVH

-206 ASTPLP
+206 ASTPLS

-223 TPAATVDQA
+223 TPASTVDQA
-232 LLDAHAVPTAHV
+232 FLDEHAVPTAQIDQ
-244 EELPKPGERAA
+244 LPVPGERAA
-255 RAHADAWRKS
+255 RAHADAWRKA
-265 VGDYAKRRNTLAD
+265 VGEYAKRRNTLAD
-278 TAGTSHLSAALHIGL
+278 SAGTSRLSAALHIGL

-351 IKWST
+351 IKWSS
-356 DATLL
+356 DASLL

-477 IHVPWAHEKVLI
+477 IHAPWAHEKSLI
-489 AAGLELGRDYPH
+489 AAGIELGRDYPH

>member
-1 MDAAG
+1 M
-6 QRTAGGSY
+6 
-14 PLAAQFGSPAARAR
+14 
-28 CDDLATMSHPPVIL
+28 IL

-57 AAAAAAT
+57 AAAAAAK
-64 ERGVP
+64 ERGAP
-69 LLPIFI
+69 LLPIFV

-85 ASANRTWFLRESVK
+85 ASANRTWFLRGSVT
-99 ELASNLRALGSDL
+99 ELATSLRALGSDL

-126 IGELRAAGGVGDID
+126 IGELRAVGGVGDID

-145 DHTPFARKRDRDVAE
+145 DHTPFARKRDREVAE
-160 LLSPLGAHVH
+160 LLTPRGVNMH

-206 ASTPLP
+206 PSAPLP
-212 APKTLPPLPTP
+212 APKTLPSLPTP
-223 TPAATVDQA
+223 TPASTVDQA
-232 LLDAHAVPTAHV
+232 FLDAHAEPTARV

-255 RAHADAWRKS
+255 RADADAWRKS
-265 VGDYAKRRNTLAD
+265 VGEYAKRRNTLAD

-351 IKWST
+351 IKWSS
-356 DATLL
+356 DASLL

-366 GATGYPVVD
+366 GKTG
-375 AAMRQLAATGFMHNR
+375 
-390 ARMIAASFLTKD
+390 
-402 LLIDWREGEAHF
+402 
-414 LRHLVD
+414 
-420 GDIAANNGG
+420 
-429 WQWCAGSGTDAQP
+429 
-442 YFRIFNP
+442 
-449 VTQAGNFDPDG
+449 
-460 AYVRRWVPE
+460 
-469 LAALSAPA
+469 
-477 IHVPWAHEKVLI
+477 
-489 AAGLELGRDYPH
+489 
-501 PIVDHAEARQRT
+501 
-513 LDAYSAALKPTAQK
+513 